1 MAKSV
6 QDLYDLYRVLVEDE
20 SEQIAVPSLSS
31 SGFQN
36 LTVGFLDPEV
46 WIFGD
51 ESLHPLPGLKEQ
63 LVSLDLHMYPNP
75 LENSLHGRQTDL
87 LIEENLP

>member
-20 SEQIAVPSLSS
+20 SGQAAAPPLPT

-51 ESLHPLPGLKEQ
+51 EYLHPLPGLKEQ
-63 LVSLDLHMYPNP
+63 LVSV
-75 LENSLHGRQTDL
+75 
-87 LIEENLP
+87 NLPQGQRRRRQLN